1 MYNVGL
7 PHIMCVGLCPMQL
20 SRAWRFR
27 YLGWMDIYI
36 HHISNVYD
44 IHMYIYICVYLYIY
58 TLYHYI
64 SSFKH
69 GTWQLI
75 NFWRFHGTLF
85 LFSPQGRFSHLG
97 EIARRHRGP
106 HQVQFAQGCFA
117 HGQVHGGLG
126 LLTGKPW
133 WKDHGTCWENH
144 GNFRQKD
151 VMKNAKEIN
160 FNQIHLKQK
169 KITQRLVL

>member
-7 PHIMCVGLCPMQL
+7 PHIMCVGLYPMQL

-27 YLGWMDIYI
+27 YLGWIDIYI
-36 HHISNVYD
+36 YITYLMYMIYIYYIIYTYHIHVYT
-44 IHMYIYICVYLYIY
+44 YIYILY
-58 TLYHYI
+58 YHFI

-75 NFWRFHGTLF
+75 HFWRFHGTLF
-85 LFSPQGRFSHLG
+85 WSAPKAVSPALVRL
-97 EIARRHRGP
+97 RGVTVDP
-106 HQVQFAQGCFA
+106 TRYNSPKAVLHMAKSMGALDSSQ
-117 HGQVHGGLG
+117 
-126 LLTGKPW
+126 
-133 WKDHGTCWENH
+133 ENH

-160 FNQIHLKQK
+160 FN
-169 KITQRLVL
+169 